1 MARRAIPT
9 RKMYKQSLLVLTRKG
24 NLMIDYS
31 IIIPAYN
38 EENYLPATLESV
50 DKAMNSVDFAGELIV
65 VDNNSTDK
73 TAKIAK
79 SHGASVVFEPHNQ
92 ISKARNTG
100 AKSAQGKYLIFL
112 DADTLMPEH
121 LLERS
126 LDNMMNKNYC
136 GGGVTV
142 NFDVSQD
149 KFITAFMHFWN
160 YVSVKRSLAAGS
172 YIYVLKECCDA
183 VDGFNEKLYASEE
196 IWFSKKCKK
205 WGKANHKVFK
215 VIDDIKIITS
225 GRKTKMFS
233 TFHLYS
239 AMIFFMLFP
248 FAIRFKSLC
257 FIWYKRKQ

>member
-1 MARRAIPT
+1 
-9 RKMYKQSLLVLTRKG
+9 
-24 NLMIDYS
+24 MIDYS

-38 EENYLPATLESV
+38 EENYLSETLESV
-50 DKAMNSVDFAGELIV
+50 KKAMSSVELSGELIV

-73 TAKIAK
+73 TAEVAK
-79 SHGASVVFEPHNQ
+79 SYGASVALEAHNQ
-92 ISKARNTG
+92 ISRARNKG
-100 AKSAQGKYLIFL
+100 AQAAKGKYLVFL
-112 DADTLMPEH
+112 DADTIMPET
-121 LLERS
+121 LLQRS
-126 LDNMMNKNYC
+126 LDNLANHNYC
-136 GGGVTV
+136 GGGVAV
-142 NFDVSQD
+142 NFDIPQD

-172 YIYVLKECCDA
+172 YIYVLKECYDA
-183 VDGFNEKLYASEE
+183 VGGFSENLYASEE

-205 WGKANHKVFK
+205 WGKKNHKVFK

-225 GRKTKMFS
+225 GRKMEMFS
-233 TFHLYS
+233 TFRLYS